1 MKNIIKLLLLVTV
14 ISVQS
19 CSNEKNCEDYLC
31 NTPPSPFLF
40 EIVDKTTGENL
51 FTNDTYQPEQIEL
64 VYLSDNT
71 SNLDF
76 TFFDENNVNI
86 IQINSIGWKT
96 EQANILVKISD
107 DNIFNLF
114 IYSPVYY
121 ICYNNCIYY
130 IYYYLNIPPY
140 YNKSYIY
147 YNTNS
152 SILCLMIVILQGLH
166 YWDEMDGSRFRQT

>member
-51 FTNDTYQPEQIEL
+51 FTNGTYQPEQIEL
-64 VYLSDNT
+64 VYLYDNT

-107 DNIFNLF
+107 DNIFNLLVDAERAYEDCCSF
-114 IYSPVYY
+114 TKYHEIKIENSEFELNNETGIY
-121 ICYNNCIYY
+121 
-130 IYYYLNIPPY
+130 
-140 YNKSYIY
+140 K
-147 YNTNS
+147 
-152 SILCLMIVILQGLH
+152 ILVVK
-166 YWDEMDGSRFRQT
+166 